1 MLMEH
6 KLRILLVEDNIDH
19 QTVSKLILEKAGY
32 SVSIAEN
39 GKEAAEAVGKTRY
52 DLILMDIKMPVMD
65 GFEAAELIRKTEKD
79 TRIPIIAFTT
89 LKGSRQKCIEKGMD
103 DYVTKPVIKE
113 VLLETVDKW
122 IDRRQG
128 ILFVEDHVDTRRLV
142 RNYLLKENYRIAFAK
157 NGVEALS
164 LFSKQ
169 KISLIFMDMEMPVM
183 DGCTASR
190 AIRSLDRGTGIP
202 IIAMSAHEGEEAIRR
217 FMKCG
222 CTDYLGKPIKKR
234 KLVDIIQKYLGADS
248 SHKRIDENAR
258 NGADL
263 IVQIVP
269 DIEGLVPDFLENRR
283 RDTEIISRLL
293 AEGNLPEIHRI
304 GHSMSGSSG
313 SYGFDEIGKIGKG
326 LERAAQ
332 KGDIA
337 KIIRLNNR
345 LAEYLS
351 AVRVTIES

>member
-1 MLMEH
+1 
-6 KLRILLVEDNIDH
+6 
-19 QTVSKLILEKAGY
+19 
-32 SVSIAEN
+32 
-39 GKEAAEAVGKTRY
+39 
-52 DLILMDIKMPVMD
+52 
-65 GFEAAELIRKTEKD
+65 
-79 TRIPIIAFTT
+79 
-89 LKGSRQKCIEKGMD
+89 
-103 DYVTKPVIKE
+103 
-113 VLLETVDKW
+113 
-122 IDRRQG
+122 
-128 ILFVEDHVDTRRLV
+128 VEDHVDSRRLI
-142 RNYLLKENYRIAFAK
+142 RNYLLKKNYRIAFAK

-202 IIAMSAHEGEEAIRR
+202 IIAMSAHEGEEAISR

-222 CTDYLGKPIKKR
+222 CTDYLGKPIKKQ

-263 IVQIVP
+263 IVQVAP

-304 GHSMSGSSG
+304 GHSMGGSSG

-326 LERAAQ
+326 LESAAQ